1 MSNKII
7 DQEFEEIEFEEIET
21 APSKS
26 GEKKEEKKSFLDK
39 TTEWMIKHPVAT
51 ATAAAVVVGGTAY
64 GIGYVRGKKK
74 NEEARNKA
82 MLMYVQKSAECD
94 ALRKLNN
101 DHMNRVMSIKSLD
114 SKL

>member
-1 MSNKII
+1 MSKII

-21 APSKS
+21 AKS
-26 GEKKEEKKSFLDK
+26 EEKKEDKKSFLDK

>member
-1 MSNKII
+1 MSKII

-21 APSKS
+21 AKS
-26 GEKKEEKKSFLDK
+26 EEKKEDKKSFLDK

-74 NEEARNKA
+74 NEKARNKA